1 MPDKC
6 FFDTNLWVYL
16 KAQNQSPDDLRKQQV
31 VSQLTIDR
39 WRRVFPHA
47 DAGSSLEILA

>member
-16 KAQNQSPDDLRKQQV
+16 KAQNQSPDDLRK
-31 VSQLTIDR
+31 
-39 WRRVFPHA
+39 RR
-47 DAGSSLEILA
+47 LLANSF